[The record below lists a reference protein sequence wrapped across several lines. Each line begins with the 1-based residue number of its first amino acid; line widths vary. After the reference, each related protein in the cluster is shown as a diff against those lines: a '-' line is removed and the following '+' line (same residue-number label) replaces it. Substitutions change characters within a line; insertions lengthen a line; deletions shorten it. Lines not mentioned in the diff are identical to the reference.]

1 MGVLS
6 TKIDNLEWL
15 FAIKSRSFTS
25 SFKLDFKIDTVVDD
39 DMKSITVL
47 CDIVGVTDNFN
58 FTFIVRLKSSMSLNN
73 FPDALFLFGECCVLS
88 WNLGLIR
95 DLKLLGNILEYFNI
109 LVVKNFLISFD
120 VWSS

>member
-47 CDIVGVTDNFN
+47 CDIVGVTDNFD
-58 FTFIVRLKSSMSLNN
+58 FTFIVRLKNPMSLNN

-88 WNLGLIR
+88 WNLGFIR
-95 DLKLLGNILEYFNI
+95 DLKLLCNILEYFNI

>member
-6 TKIDNLEWL
+6 SKIDNLEWL

-25 SFKLDFKIDTVVDD
+25 GFKLDFKIDTIVDD

-47 CDIVGVTDNFN
+47 CDIVGVTDYFN
-58 FTFIVRLKSSMSLNN
+58 LTFIVRLKNSMSLNN
-73 FPDALFLFGECCVLS
+73 FPDALFLFCKSCVLS
-88 WNLGLIR
+88 WNLRLVL
-95 DLKLLGNILEYFNI
+95 DLKLLGNILEYLNI
-109 LVVKNFLISFD
+109 LVVKNFLVSFD